1 MSFCNI
7 SCSIA
12 IIFLTAN
19 IYCMLCIGC
28 DKTKNEFK
36 SLLNE
41 NQMIIY
47 EKITKE
53 RRNIYFQGYGL
64 GFLISLIFLFS
75 YKMFTKSLNNKKI
88 PYWSIVCIIGA
99 ISLVVNYFYYI
110 LSPKSTYM
118 IEHLKDRQQN
128 KSWLKIYRMMQIK
141 YHIGLILGIIAVMF
155 FAYAFRC

>member
-7 SCSIA
+7 SCFIA

-28 DKTKNEFK
+28 DKNKNQFK
-36 SLLNE
+36 SLLDE
-41 NQMIIY
+41 NQMIMY
-47 EKITKE
+47 EKITIE
-53 RRNIYFQGYGL
+53 RRNLYFQGYGL
-64 GFLISLIFLFS
+64 GIIISFIFLFS
-75 YKMFTKSLNNKKI
+75 YKMIPNSSTNKKM

-110 LSPKSTYM
+110 LSPKSSYM
-118 IEHLKDRQQN
+118 IEHLKNSQQN
-128 KSWLKIYRMMQIK
+128 KAWLKIYRMMQIK
-141 YHIGLILGIIAVMF
+141 YHVGLIFGIIAVMF

>member
-7 SCSIA
+7 SCFIS

-28 DKTKNEFK
+28 HETKNEFK
-36 SLLNE
+36 SLLDDK
-41 NQMIIY
+41 QIMIY
-47 EKITKE
+47 KKITEE

-64 GFLISLIFLFS
+64 GLFISLIILFY
-75 YKMFTKSLNNKKI
+75 YKMVPKSSSNKKI

-99 ISLVVNYFYYI
+99 ITLVVNYFYYI
-110 LSPKSTYM
+110 LSPKSSYM
-118 IEHLKDRQQN
+118 IEHLKDIEQN
-128 KSWLKIYRMMQIK
+128 KAWLKIYRMMQIK
-141 YHIGLILGIIAVMF
+141 YHIGLIFGIIAVMF